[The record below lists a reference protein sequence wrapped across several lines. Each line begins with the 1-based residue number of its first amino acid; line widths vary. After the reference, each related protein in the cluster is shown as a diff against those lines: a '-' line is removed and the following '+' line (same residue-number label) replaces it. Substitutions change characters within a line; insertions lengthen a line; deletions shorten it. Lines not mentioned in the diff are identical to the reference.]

1 MSDKDPAPRRDL
13 LLRQIRDALILLAST
28 QYASLK
34 RLFQPEL
41 EKLAIDS
48 VLWPKRSSSACPTQD
63 PSYRRG
69 ARDSIAISV
78 AVVKDQPRD
87 YLRGA
92 ECRYRQQLPYPASSR
107 ATQASQPREART
119 RKRRPGVDSSCI
131 HAICPGRACYQ

>member
-1 MSDKDPAPRRDL
+1 MSNKDPAPRRDF
-13 LLRQIRDALILLAST
+13 IREALILLAST

-69 ARDSIAISV
+69 ARDSIAISA
-78 AVVKDQPRD
+78 AVV
-87 YLRGA
+87 
-92 ECRYRQQLPYPASSR
+92 
-107 ATQASQPREART
+107 
-119 RKRRPGVDSSCI
+119 RKISLGTT
-131 HAICPGRACYQ
+131 